1 MKKKLAALLLALLLP
16 AMLASCGEA
25 GGREPKPAPDLT
37 GEWKQAGNPVNYYQ
51 IARITE
57 DHMELYWFVVEDS
70 STYLYW
76 TGSFTPPETGDE
88 PYTWTSVNDLTD
100 PDNLRHERWALRNET
115 KNFTYK
121 NGHITYN
128 VDQGHL
134 RTGVTLEKVE

>member
-1 MKKKLAALLLALLLP
+1 MKQKIAALLLAALLP
-16 AMLASCGEA
+16 VLLASCGE
-25 GGREPKPAPDLT
+25 GRGKEPKPAPDLV

-51 IARITE
+51 IATITE
-57 DHMELYWFVVEDS
+57 DHMELYWFVVQDS
-70 STYLYW
+70 STHLYW

-88 PYTWTSVNDLTD
+88 PYVWTSVNDLED
-100 PDNLRHERWALRNET
+100 PYHEPWALRNET

-121 NGHITYN
+121 DGKITYN